1 MEPTSSRSPEKGR
14 RRAVPMESLK
24 TIDSLSTGRTLT
36 ADDLI
41 EFHASRLLLLILL
54 CGIQSRAEGTYRI
67 EGLTKLAKLDFFVRY
82 PDFFRRAAAHFNTT
96 VATDTAP
103 PESKMIRFHYG
114 PWDKRYYQVLPYLE
128 ARNLLTVVK
137 AGNAYNFSLTPKG
150 VDIGKQLSNDPSFLT
165 LASRMREVKRV
176 LGARSGSSLKDLV
189 YYLFEEEVGAQQL
202 NTTIQ

>member
-1 MEPTSSRSPEKGR
+1 MEPTPANDAAPR
-14 RRAVPMESLK
+14 RRRTIPMESLK
-24 TIDSLSTGRTLT
+24 SIDLLPTARTLT

-41 EFHASRLLLLILL
+41 EFHASRLLLLVML
-54 CGIQSRAEGTYRI
+54 CGVQSRAEGTYRI

-82 PDFFRRAAAHFNTT
+82 PEFFQRAAAHFNAPIAPT
-96 VATDTAP
+96 AAP

-128 ARNLLTVVK
+128 ARNLLTVSKV
-137 AGNAYNFSLTPKG
+137 GNAYNFSLTGKG
-150 VDIGKQLSNDPSFLT
+150 VAIGKQLSADPSFLA
-165 LASRMREVKRV
+165 LASRIRDVKRV

-189 YYLFEEEVGAQQL
+189 YYLFEEEVGAKEL